1 MKGET
6 SLKLVVPYI
15 GELRDLDARMVRLA
29 EFLGISCETLALANV
44 AEHAAFLKKTVPDQC
59 SCFVVNPQVMK
70 EWVGLDGIPTD
81 LLAFLLSRFSH
92 LLVHGLRVEGFDTE
106 MVAALSR
113 GRLQSV
119 HAIDGGSPAYEIAE
133 NSEDICGTFSG
144 LSFGP
149 ANSANDHVFSVGGS
163 GPALRKLISIGGQPF
178 MAAVRLEGAE
188 ILFVGSEDVADLNA
202 EVGDA
207 PMAEYFSRLVPHA
220 MALRYAAGD
229 ECWRP
234 CKAHASIIIDDPLLR
249 KSYGFLN
256 FESLLRLVDQH
267 NFHTTI
273 AFIPHNFRRNSS
285 RITRMF
291 QENAA
296 HLSICFHGNDHTDGE
311 FASTDMAFLNTSLR
325 IAEDRMNLLHQITG
339 LHCDRVMVF
348 PQGNFSVEAMKVLK
362 SHNFYAAVNTVPYP
376 AGQPVRLTIGE
387 LAQPAVL
394 RYGGFPLFIRKPIRQ
409 TQSHDI
415 AFNLFFGRPVLI
427 VEHHE
432 IFQRPESL
440 VEIAARIN
448 SVASEVHWSNLAT
461 VVGNSI
467 LTRRAPDG
475 THHVRAYSGTVR
487 ISNDSGSIRRYSIE
501 WGNSCDGASIEQV
514 LMDGT
519 PSRGLEIDD
528 AGLRLSVELA
538 PGRSQTFSLV
548 HRNVHA
554 TVRIL
559 GLRWNV
565 QAFLRRRLS
574 EVRDNYL
581 SKNRRLLKAAKAFQ
595 RRFLKV

>member
-1 MKGET
+1 M
-6 SLKLVVPYI
+6 KLVVPYI

-29 EFLGISCETLALANV
+29 EFLGIPCETLTLANV
-44 AEHAAFLKKTVPDQC
+44 ADHAAFLEKTVPDQC

-70 EWVGLDGIPTD
+70 EWVGPDGIPAD
-81 LLAFLLSRFSH
+81 LVAFFLSRFPH
-92 LLVHGLRVEGFDTE
+92 LLVHGLRVSAFDTE

-113 GRLQSV
+113 GRLKSV
-119 HAIDGGSPAYEIAE
+119 DAIDGERPVYVIAKDSKDVCE
-133 NSEDICGTFSG
+133 AFSG

-149 ANSANDHVFSVGGS
+149 VNPVNDHVFCTSGS
-163 GPALRKLISIGGQPF
+163 DPAVQQLISIAGRPF

-188 ILFVGSEDVADLNA
+188 LLFVASEDVADLNA

-207 PMAEYFSRLVPHA
+207 PLAEYFSRLVPHA

-256 FESLLRLVDQH
+256 FESLLRLADQY
-267 NFHTTI
+267 NFHTSI

-285 RITRMF
+285 RTTRIF

-296 HLSICFHGNDHTDGE
+296 RLSICFHGNDHTEGE
-311 FASTDMAFLNTSLR
+311 FASTDIALLNTLLR
-325 IAEDRMNLLHQITG
+325 VAEDRMNLHHQMTG
-339 LHCDRVMVF
+339 LPCDRVMVF
-348 PQGNFSVEAMKVLK
+348 PQGKFSIEAMKVLK
-362 SHNFYAAVNTVPYP
+362 SHNFHAAVNTVPHP
-376 AGQPVRLTIGE
+376 MGQPVRLTIGE

-394 RYGGFPLFIRKPIRQ
+394 RYGGFPLFLRKPIRQ

-415 AFNLFFGRPVLI
+415 AFDLFFGRPVLI
-427 VEHHE
+427 VEHHGM
-432 IFQRPESL
+432 FQRPESL
-440 VEIAARIN
+440 VEIAARIG

-467 LTRRAPDG
+467 LTRKAPDG
-475 THHVRAYSGTVR
+475 THHVRAYSRTVQ
-487 ISNDSGSIRRYSIE
+487 ISNDSGSISRYSIE
-501 WGNSCDGASIEQV
+501 WGDSCEGASIEQV

-519 PSRGLEIDD
+519 PCSGFEIDD

-538 PGRSQTFSLV
+538 PGSSQTFSLV
-548 HRNVHA
+548 HRNLLA
-554 TVRIL
+554 TVRNL
-559 GLRWNV
+559 GLRWNA

-581 SKNRRLLKAAKAFQ
+581 SKNQHLLTAAKAFQ
-595 RRFLKV
+595 RRFLKI

>member
-1 MKGET
+1 M
-6 SLKLVVPYI
+6 
-15 GELRDLDARMVRLA
+15 ARLA
-29 EFLGISCETLALANV
+29 EFLGIPCETLALANV
-44 AEHAAFLKKTVPDQC
+44 AEHAEFLEKNVPDQC

-70 EWVGLDGIPTD
+70 EWVGLDGIPAE
-81 LLAFLLSRFSH
+81 LAAFLLSRFPH
-92 LLVHGLRVEGFDTE
+92 LLVHGLHLEAFDSE

-113 GRLQSV
+113 GRLKSV
-119 HAIDGGSPAYEIAE
+119 DAIDGDRPVYVIAK
-133 NSEDICGTFSG
+133 DIKHVCEAFSG

-149 ANSANDHVFSVGGS
+149 VNPVNDHVFCTS
-163 GPALRKLISIGGQPF
+163 GNDPAVEQLISIGGRPF
-178 MAAVRLEGAE
+178 MAAVRLEETE
-188 ILFVGSEDVADLNA
+188 ILFVASEDVADLNA

-207 PMAEYFSRLVPHA
+207 PLTEYFSRLVPHA

-256 FESLLRLVDQH
+256 FESLLRLADQH

-273 AFIPHNFRRNSS
+273 AFIPHNFRRNSP
-285 RITRMF
+285 RITCMF
-291 QENAA
+291 QGNAA
-296 HLSICFHGNDHTDGE
+296 RLSICFHGNDHTGAE
-311 FASTDMAFLNTSLR
+311 FASTDMALLNTMLNV
-325 IAEDRMNLLHQITG
+325 AEHRMEVHHKMTG
-339 LHCDRVMVF
+339 LPCDRVMVF
-348 PQGNFSVEAMKVLK
+348 PQGNFSIEAMKALK
-362 SHNFYAAVNTVPYP
+362 SHNFYAAVNTVPHP
-376 AGQPVRLTIGE
+376 AEQPVRLTIGE

-467 LTRRAPDG
+467 LTRRAPNG

-487 ISNDSGSIRRYSIE
+487 ISNESSSIRRYSIE
-501 WGNSCDGASIEQV
+501 WGGSCDGASIEHV
-514 LMDGT
+514 LIDGT
-519 PSRGLEIDD
+519 PCIAFEIHD
-528 AGLRLSVELA
+528 AGLRLSVEVA
-538 PGRSQTFSLV
+538 PGSSRTFSLV
-548 HRNVHA
+548 HRNKHA
-554 TVRIL
+554 TVGSL
-559 GLRWNV
+559 GFRWNA

-574 EVRDNYL
+574 ELRDNYL
-581 SKNRRLLKAAKAFQ
+581 SKNQHLLSAAKALQ
-595 RRFLKV
+595 RRFLK